1 MQARH
6 RSRPHS
12 HQISVR
18 PAGSVR
24 RPIASPWHFWMK
36 GETTMVPTQDDLII
50 LKDPALKPVRDHHG
64 FTHEQAI
71 KLALQYD
78 IQRKDSSKDT
88 GSATKQRAAQFAELP
103 FHIFNDIDATLFSG
117 LLKGNVYLAWAKLSR
132 GLSGRT
138 TRPGCQACPRIAIT
152 LSHDIIATEH
162 PGVLVSTLLHQMIH
176 AYLLQCCGHKN
187 AKVPGSGHNLAHNV
201 DFAVMA
207 MIIQDCISPLPKQE
221 YPATLG
227 CWDPCSSGYMYG
239 SRAKPNGARTLDR
252 PPPMEVGSSICDARR
267 HGPPS
272 QFCEKM
278 AEHIGSTTTLPKV
291 VLHPK
296 SPLDHT
302 DSPR

>member
-1 MQARH
+1 
-6 RSRPHS
+6 
-12 HQISVR
+12 
-18 PAGSVR
+18 
-24 RPIASPWHFWMK
+24 
-36 GETTMVPTQDDLII
+36 MVPKKDDIII
-50 LKDPALKPVRDHHG
+50 LKDPALKPVRDHHS
-64 FTHEQAI
+64 FTQEQAI
-71 KLALQYD
+71 KLALQFD
-78 IQRKDSSKDT
+78 SQRNDSSKDA

-117 LLKGNVYLAWAKLSR
+117 LLRGNVYLTWAKLPR

-138 TRPGCQACPRIAIT
+138 TRPGRQACPRIAIE

-162 PGVLVSTLLHQMIH
+162 PEVLVSTLLHQMIH

-201 DFAVMA
+201 EFAVMA
-207 MIIQDCISPLPKQE
+207 MIIQDRISPLSKQE

-227 CWDPCSSGYMYG
+227 CWDFHSPGNAPKT
-239 SRAKPNGARTLDR
+239 RRNGARALDR
-252 PPPMEVGSSICDARR
+252 SPAEAGSSICDARR
-267 HGPPS
+267 HGPPV

-278 AEHIGSTTTLPKV
+278 AEHIGSTIKLPKV

>member
-12 HQISVR
+12 RQISVR

-24 RPIASPWHFWMK
+24 RPIASPWHFWMN
-36 GETTMVPTQDDLII
+36 GETTMVSAQDELII

-64 FTHEQAI
+64 FTQEQAI
-71 KLALQYD
+71 KLALRFDNEQ
-78 IQRKDSSKDT
+78 KDSSKDA
-88 GSATKQRAAQFAELP
+88 GSATKQRAAQFADLP

-117 LLKGNVYLAWAKLSR
+117 LLRGNVYLAWAKLSR

-138 TRPGCQACPRIAIT
+138 TRPGRQACPRIAIE
-152 LSHDIIATEH
+152 LSHDIIGTEH
-162 PGVLVSTLLHQMIH
+162 PGILVSALLHQMIH

-187 AKVPGSGHNLAHNV
+187 AKVRGSGHNLAHNV
-201 DFAVMA
+201 DFAIIA
-207 MIIQDCISPLPKQE
+207 MIIQDRISPVPKQE

-227 CWDPCSSGYMYG
+227 CWDPYSSGYVTK
-239 SRAKPNGARTLDR
+239 AKRNVARTLDR
-252 PPPMEVGSSICDARR
+252 SPPMEAGSSICDARR
-267 HGPPS
+267 HGPPI
-272 QFCEKM
+272 QFCGKM
-278 AEHIGSTTTLPKV
+278 AEYIGSTTTLPKV
-291 VLHPK
+291 VLQPK